1 MKRGIKK
8 GFTLIELLTV
18 ISIIGIMAG
27 MLLPTLATVREKARK
42 ASCISNLK
50 AIGTAAQI
58 YSDDNGGKWPVSNA
72 PSGNGVWTSSTME
85 YINLGM
91 MLANSQNNGKMLY
104 CPSATKFTY
113 DDPSTGYQN
122 FGTALGATAI
132 SYWMRGPPHGMPLS
146 QDGQRKAMVAD
157 IYSTNPFLFK
167 SHSVG
172 ANVLYTDNSV
182 KFVNLDLLDSVTTS
196 NTWAKLDSN

>member
-1 MKRGIKK
+1 MKRGLKK

-27 MLLPTLATVREKARK
+27 MLLPTLATAREKARK

-50 AIGTAAQI
+50 AIGTAAQM
-58 YSDDNGGKWPVSNA
+58 YSDDNGGKWHVSDTV
-72 PSGNGVWTSSTME
+72 PSGNLIWNTLE
-85 YINLGM
+85 YRHLGM

-122 FGTALGATAI
+122 FGTALGDTAI
-132 SYWMRGPPHGMPLS
+132 SYWMRGPPQGMPLS

-157 IYSTNPFLFK
+157 AYNLTVKN
-167 SHSVG
+167 HSDGV
-172 ANVLYTDNSV
+172 NVLYTDSSAKYV
-182 KFVNLDLLDSVTTS
+182 KVPLIFNIGSS
-196 NTWAKLDSN
+196 NAWATLDSN